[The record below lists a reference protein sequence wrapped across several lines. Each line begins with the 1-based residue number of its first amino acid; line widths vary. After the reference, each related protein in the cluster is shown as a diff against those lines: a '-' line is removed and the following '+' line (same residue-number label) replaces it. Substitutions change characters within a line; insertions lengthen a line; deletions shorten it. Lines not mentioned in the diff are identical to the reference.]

1 MCEKELEYK
10 YRSLVQGTTV
20 LESSLHQNISEHI
33 NSEIGIGTI
42 TSVGTAKDWLR
53 HSFLRQRIEK
63 NPTHYQMGKVD
74 GQTWEDRLDDI
85 VLQSIRQLDANQLI
99 CMKGEAA
106 DAELSVTEYGEIM
119 SKVRFLLSLIAI
131 WWKSWRVVL
140 YSSNNGAPFCLI

>member
-42 TSVGTAKDWLR
+42 TSVGTAKEWLR
-53 HSFLRQRIEK
+53 NSFLRQRIEK

-119 SKVRFLLSLIAI
+119 SKVRFLLSLITI
-131 WWKSWRVVL
+131 W
-140 YSSNNGAPFCLI
+140 